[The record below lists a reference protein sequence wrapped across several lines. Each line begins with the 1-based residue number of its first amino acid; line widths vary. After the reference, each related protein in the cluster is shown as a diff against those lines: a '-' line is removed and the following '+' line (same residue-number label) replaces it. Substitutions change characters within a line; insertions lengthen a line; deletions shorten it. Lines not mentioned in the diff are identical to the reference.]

1 MRASKL
7 KSLSMIKPSNL
18 WCDNWSIFV
27 ASWRK
32 LCKLAVSSVSLCCNV
47 FQVPRSSS
55 RYWWTFCFQLT
66 ISRYSRGHKRN
77 EKLDN
82 WLKTDFYLNFSV
94 ILYIARVYVG
104 FSSVEKTIMNVLS
117 VDRTSMGIK
126 SIHSLLR
133 IHCQP
138 SLLAAKDVSR
148 ERRLRFDPK
157 KFHADNVALSAIW
170 STSADWSK

>member
-7 KSLSMIKPSNL
+7 KSLSMIKLSNL

-27 ASWRK
+27 ASWRS
-32 LCKLAVSSVSLCCNV
+32 CKLAVSSVSYV
-47 FQVPRSSS
+47 VTFFQITPSSS

-66 ISRYSRGHKRN
+66 ISRYSPSHKGN

-82 WLKTDFYLNFSV
+82 WLNTDFYLNFSV
-94 ILYIARVYVG
+94 ILYLVRVYVS
-104 FSSVEKTIMNVLS
+104 FSS

-148 ERRLRFDPK
+148 ERRLRFAPQ
-157 KFHADNVALSAIW
+157 KFHTAICNERW
-170 STSADWSK
+170 LVEVVNLFF